1 MATLQRTMA
10 QAMDQEAGYQD
21 AGASCPAPTQDITL
35 NLKNRAK
42 AITSAAYGPENPNLP
57 NNAFWSKKADQ
68 WDVSVDD
75 AKQSRCGN
83 CAAFN
88 VSDKIKQCI
97 ADGIGREADPWG
109 TIKLADLG
117 YCEIFDFKCAASRTC
132 DAWVVGGPNEGDGE
146 SEGGDGQD
154 MDSEDDMPDSLL
166 TIKIGVKDEE

>member
-1 MATLQRTMA
+1 MATLQRTMS

-21 AGASCPAPTQDITL
+21 QGASCPAPTQDITL

-42 AITSAAYGPENPNLP
+42 AITSAAYGPENPALP

-97 ADGIGREADPWG
+97 ANGIGNEADPWG

-132 DAWVVGGPNEGDGE
+132 DAWVVGGPNEGDG
-146 SEGGDGQD
+146 GDGESSD
-154 MDSEDDMPDSLL
+154 SESEDDMPDSLL
-166 TIKIGVKDEE
+166 TINIGGKNGD

>member
-10 QAMDQEAGYQD
+10 QAMDQKPGYQD
-21 AGASCPAPTQDITL
+21 AGASCPAPTQDVTL

-42 AITSAAYGPENPNLP
+42 AITSAGYGPENPALP
-57 NNAFWSKKADQ
+57 NDAFWSKKADQ

-88 VSDKIKQCI
+88 VSDKVKQCI

-117 YCEIFDFKCAASRTC
+117 YCEIFDFKCAGTRTC
-132 DAWVVGGPNEGDGE
+132 DAWVVGGPNKGDGGGDGE
-146 SEGGDGQD
+146 NGGMDAQES
-154 MDSEDDMPDSLL
+154 DSEPDSLL
-166 TIKIGVKDEE
+166 TIKIGSAD

>member
-10 QAMDQEAGYQD
+10 QAMDQEPGYED

-146 SEGGDGQD
+146 YEGGDSE
-154 MDSEDDMPDSLL
+154 SEDDGEMPDSLL
-166 TIKIGVKDEE
+166 TINIGGGKNGD

>member
-1 MATLQRTMA
+1 MATLQRTMD

-21 AGASCPAPTQDITL
+21 KGASCPAPTQDITL

-57 NNAFWSKKADQ
+57 NDAFWRKKADQ

-97 ADGIGREADPWG
+97 ADGIGNEADPWG

-132 DAWVVGGPNEGDGE
+132 DAWVVGGPNEGDG
-146 SEGGDGQD
+146 SDGGDGQD
-154 MDSEDDMPDSLL
+154 MTSEGDMPDSLL
-166 TIKIGVKDEE
+166 TINIGGKNGD

>member
-1 MATLQRTMA
+1 MATLQRTMS

-21 AGASCPAPTQDITL
+21 QGASCPAPTQDITL

-57 NNAFWSKKADQ
+57 NDAFWRKKADQ

-88 VSDKIKQCI
+88 VSDKLKQCI
-97 ADGIGREADPWG
+97 ADGIGNEADPWG

-132 DAWVVGGPNEGDGE
+132 DAWVVGGPNEGDG
-146 SEGGDGQD
+146 GDGESSD
-154 MDSEDDMPDSLL
+154 SESEDDMPDSLL
-166 TIKIGVKDEE
+166 TINIGGKNGD

>member
-1 MATLQRTMA
+1 MATSYPKRLQG
-10 QAMDQEAGYQD
+10 AMDQMMSGNDTSQ
-21 AGASCPAPTQDITL
+21 CPAPTQDITL

-42 AITSAAYGPENPNLP
+42 AITTAKYGPENPNLP
-57 NNAFWSKKADQ
+57 NTPFWQRKADT
-68 WDVSVDD
+68 WDVTVDE

-97 ADGIGREADPWG
+97 ADGIGNEADPWG

-132 DAWVVGGPNEGDGE
+132 DAWVVGGPNEGD
-146 SEGGDGQD
+146 SGDGED
-154 MDSEDDMPDSLL
+154 MGDGEDESSESL
-166 TIKIGVKDEE
+166 ININIESKD

>member
-1 MATLQRTMA
+1 MATLQRTMS
-10 QAMDQEAGYQD
+10 QAMDQKPGYQD
-21 AGASCPAPTQDITL
+21 QGASCPAPTQDITL

-57 NNAFWSKKADQ
+57 NDAFWRKKADQ

-97 ADGIGREADPWG
+97 ANGIGKGA
-109 TIKLADLG
+109 
-117 YCEIFDFKCAASRTC
+117 
-132 DAWVVGGPNEGDGE
+132 
-146 SEGGDGQD
+146 
-154 MDSEDDMPDSLL
+154 
-166 TIKIGVKDEE
+166 

>member
-1 MATLQRTMA
+1 MATLKRTMD

-21 AGASCPAPTQDITL
+21 GGASCPAPTQDITL

-57 NNAFWSKKADQ
+57 NDAFWKKKADQ
-68 WDVSVDD
+68 WDVTVDD

-88 VSDKIKQCI
+88 VSDKLKQCI
-97 ADGIGREADPWG
+97 ADGIGNEADPWG

-146 SEGGDGQD
+146 DGG
-154 MDSEDDMPDSLL
+154 MDAQTSDHEPESLL
-166 TIKIGVKDEE
+166 TIKIGGNNGD

>member
-1 MATLQRTMA
+1 MATMQRI
-10 QAMDQEAGYQD
+10 MDQVMDQDEGYQD
-21 AGASCPAPTQDITL
+21 TSAACPAPTQDITL

-42 AITSAAYGPENPNLP
+42 AITSNLP
-57 NNAFWSKKADQ
+57 NDAFWSKKADQ

-88 VSDKIKQCI
+88 VSDKLKQCI
-97 ADGIGREADPWG
+97 ADGIGNEADPWG

-132 DAWVVGGPNEGDGE
+132 DAWVVGGPNEGDG
-146 SEGGDGQD
+146 GDGQD
-154 MDSEDDMPDSLL
+154 MGSKDDMPDSLL
-166 TIKIGVKDEE
+166 TIKIGGRNGD

>member
-1 MATLQRTMA
+1 MATLKRTMD

-21 AGASCPAPTQDITL
+21 QGASCPAPTQDITL

-88 VSDKIKQCI
+88 VSDKLKQCI
-97 ADGIGREADPWG
+97 ANGIGNEADPWG

-132 DAWVVGGPNEGDGE
+132 DAWVVGGPNEGDG
-146 SEGGDGQD
+146 GDGENGD
-154 MDSEDDMPDSLL
+154 SESEDDMPDSLL
-166 TIKIGVKDEE
+166 TIKIGGGNGD